1 MARLQYAR
9 VAREKAHFLQI
20 GVPAADQLGALAV
33 SFYVNYPLLL
43 AIKGF
48 ARLFYRIDV
57 DWVQTPAGE
66 PWSEI
71 RLIAILNHTS
81 LYEPLFAGGVPSGLL
96 REIARRGVAPV
107 AEKTL
112 NRPLVGRFF
121 RLVAP
126 DVVPVTRQRDASW
139 QELVDRIGPRSLVVI
154 APEGRM
160 KRANGLDAEGNRMT
174 VRGGIADV
182 LRGLPD
188 GRMLLAYSGGL
199 HHVQA
204 PGELLPRPFKRI
216 SMRLELLD
224 IADYREEQQRRA
236 GRHGFK
242 RAVIEDLE
250 ARRDRHC
257 AELAA
262 RASRRAA

>member
-1 MARLQYAR
+1 MAP
-9 VAREKAHFLQI
+9 FLQI
-20 GVPAADQLGALAV
+20 AASTADLPGALAV
-33 SFYVNYPLLL
+33 SSYVNYPLLL
-43 AIKGF
+43 AVKGL

-57 DWVQTPAGE
+57 DWVQEPAE
-66 PWSEI
+66 DRWDDV
-71 RLIAILNHTS
+71 RLVAILNHTS
-81 LYEPLFAGGVPSGLL
+81 LYEPLFAGGVPNRLL
-96 REIARRGVAPV
+96 HEIARRGLAPV

-126 DVVPVTRQRDASW
+126 DIVPVTRQRDASW
-139 QELVDRIGPRSLVVI
+139 QELVDRIGPRSLVII

-160 KRANGLDAEGNRMT
+160 KRSNGLDAEGNRMT

-182 LRGLPD
+182 LRGIAD

-204 PGELLPRPFKRI
+204 PGELLPRLFKRI
-216 SMRLELLD
+216 SLRLELLD
-224 IADYREEQQRRA
+224 IDAYREEQQRRA

-250 ARRDRHC
+250 ARRDHHC

-262 RASRRAA
+262 RAAARRAA

>member
-1 MARLQYAR
+1 
-9 VAREKAHFLQI
+9 V
-20 GVPAADQLGALAV
+20 
-33 SFYVNYPLLL
+33 
-43 AIKGF
+43 
-48 ARLFYRIDV
+48 
-57 DWVQTPAGE
+57 
-66 PWSEI
+66 
-71 RLIAILNHTS
+71 AILNHTS
-81 LYEPLFAGGVPSGLL
+81 LYEPLLAGGVPNRLL
-96 REIARRGVAPV
+96 HEIARRGVAPV

-112 NRPLVGRFF
+112 SRPLVGRFF

-139 QELVDRIGPRSLVVI
+139 QELVDRIGPQSLVI
-154 APEGRM
+154 MAPEGRM
-160 KRANGLDAEGNRMT
+160 KRPTGLDAEGNPMT

-182 LRGLPD
+182 LRGIPD
-188 GRMLLAYSGGL
+188 GLMLLAYSGGL

-216 SMRLELLD
+216 SLRLELLD
-224 IADYREEQQRRA
+224 IAAYREEQLRRA

-262 RASRRAA
+262 RTTRRAA

>member
-1 MARLQYAR
+1 M
-9 VAREKAHFLQI
+9 
-20 GVPAADQLGALAV
+20 

-43 AIKGF
+43 GVKALSRF
-48 ARLFYRIDV
+48 FYRIDL
-57 DWVQTPAGE
+57 DWVEQPAKD
-66 PWSEI
+66 PWADL
-71 RLIAILNHTS
+71 RVIAILNHTS
-81 LYEPLFAGGVPSGLL
+81 LYEPLFAGGVPNRLL
-96 REIARRGVAPV
+96 HEIARRGVVPV

-112 NRPLVGRFF
+112 RRPLVGRFF
-121 RLVAP
+121 SLVAP

-139 QELVDRIGPRSLVVI
+139 QELVDRIGPRSLVII

-160 KRANGLDAEGNRMT
+160 KRLTGLDADGNPMT

-182 LRGLPD
+182 LRGIPA

-204 PGELLPRPFKRI
+204 PGELLPRLFKRLA
-216 SMRLELLD
+216 MRFELLD
-224 IADYREEQQRRA
+224 IAAYRARLQAEA

-242 RAVIEDLE
+242 QAVIQDLE

-257 AELAA
+257 SELAA
-262 RASRRAA
+262 VAA

>member
-1 MARLQYAR
+1 MAS
-9 VAREKAHFLQI
+9 FLQVR
-20 GVPAADQLGALAV
+20 GPAADRHGALAV

-43 AIKGF
+43 AVKGL
-48 ARLFYRIDV
+48 ARFFYRIDV
-57 DWVQTPAGE
+57 DWVQEPADE
-66 PWSEI
+66 PWGEL
-71 RLIAILNHTS
+71 RVIAVLNHTS
-81 LYEPLFAGGVPSGLL
+81 LYEPLFAGGVPNRLL
-96 REIARRGVAPV
+96 HEIARRGVVPV

-160 KRANGLDAEGNRMT
+160 KRSTGLDAEGNRMT

-182 LRGLPD
+182 LRGIPD

-216 SMRLELLD
+216 ALRLEVLD
-224 IADYREEQQRRA
+224 IATYREEQQRRA

-250 ARRDRHC
+250 ARRDHHC

-262 RASRRAA
+262 RTSTRRAA